1 MAIVNGEVITL
12 YDLKKRNKKK
22 ASLSQG
28 MNISLNNKELV
39 KQFLSE
45 MVNKILFKEEADRLG
60 IKVSKYEVENQLE
73 QMIKSSELTEQEFK
87 EELKKQGL
95 KLEEVKKSI
104 EDNIKINKL
113 ISYMVRSKVV
123 VTEEDIKKI
132 P

>member
-1 MAIVNGEVITL
+1 
-12 YDLKKRNKKK
+12 
-22 ASLSQG
+22 

-87 EELKKQGL
+87 EELKKAG
-95 KLEEVKKSI
+95 
-104 EDNIKINKL
+104 IKTR
-113 ISYMVRSKVV
+113 RSKK
-123 VTEEDIKKI
+123 EH
-132 P
+132 